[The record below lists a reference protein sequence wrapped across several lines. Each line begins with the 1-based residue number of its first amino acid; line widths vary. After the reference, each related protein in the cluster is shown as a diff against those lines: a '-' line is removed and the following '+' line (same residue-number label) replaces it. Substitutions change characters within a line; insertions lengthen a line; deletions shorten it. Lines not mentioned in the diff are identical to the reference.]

1 MDFNSPWGQRFF
13 SSAPYRDRLRDPVVT
28 SCVSPGVLWLG
39 SEAGHLVLRAKMR
52 EAILPFPYVFM
63 TLCSIKHEENFSIL
77 MSGLNSEQNAA
88 APYLT

>member
-1 MDFNSPWGQRFF
+1 
-13 SSAPYRDRLRDPVVT
+13 
-28 SCVSPGVLWLG
+28 
-39 SEAGHLVLRAKMR
+39 MR